1 MDSRVTGTHFE
12 RSEKCGHSRI
22 DVMRYNAKS
31 ISPVSDER
39 SEAFPEILE
48 DVIPGKLASE
58 SGIAKMYGPQ
68 KNMAQPFSLRC
79 S

>member
-1 MDSRVTGTHFE
+1 
-12 RSEKCGHSRI
+12 
-22 DVMRYNAKS
+22 MRYNAKS

-39 SEAFPEILE
+39 SEAFPETLK

-58 SGIAKMYGPQ
+58 SGVAKMYGP
-68 KNMAQPFSLRC
+68 KKYGPTVSLRC